1 MSGGTLGSPDRF
13 SLQSAQRIL
22 VSPVTWWTSLAAIV
36 AILLFPLLLTDV
48 PPLLDYPN
56 HLARIFILKNAPEDP
71 VLSRM
76 YAPHWS
82 IIPNLAVDVLGFLF
96 LHIVPIHVAGRMV
109 VGISVLMPV
118 IGLIYYA
125 RTISGV
131 RSYWP
136 FGAALLG
143 YNSLLLLGFL
153 SFQIGLGLAFVA
165 AAIWHLGREDH
176 LWRTTLTV
184 AILSVAVFFCHILG
198 LVFLAILLCADEAVD
213 PHTWQNPRHFS
224 VRLSAFAFV
233 FATPVILY
241 FLSDLAADSNSA
253 VWISTWHEKLLS
265 LFQPFL
271 NYDWRLDITTAVVVV
286 GALYVGFVMR
296 AGTLSRPAGFAFLFA
311 MLLFTVAPNTFK
323 GGTYFEN
330 RFLLFAMFLLFA
342 CYVPKRIPTVFTT
355 ATGSAIALLF
365 LARMALLGFAW
376 HGHADDVAQ
385 LREAIAAVAPGTR
398 VLVVSVGS
406 DVLPADWATR
416 RWRAGVVVGFRR
428 TDSHLPGLLVI
439 ERRAFWPLLFA
450 VPSQH
455 PVRVLS
461 PYRLIPIDFGELPDY
476 SLLAKD
482 HLSANELR
490 AFPYFSQW
498 STSFDDVLVL
508 NSRGLPDLE
517 SFLPDKLQLIHATHM
532 AALFRIRKQ

>member
-1 MSGGTLGSPDRF
+1 
-13 SLQSAQRIL
+13 
-22 VSPVTWWTSLAAIV
+22 V
-36 AILLFPLLLTDV
+36 ILLFPLLLTDV

-56 HLARIFILKNAPEDP
+56 HLARIFVLKNAPDDP
-71 VLSRM
+71 FLSLM

-82 IIPNLAVDVLGFLF
+82 VIPNLAVDVLGFLL
-96 LHIVPIHVAGRMV
+96 LHVVSIHVAGRIV
-109 VGISVLMPV
+109 VGIAVLMPV
-118 IGLIYYA
+118 LGLIYYA
-125 RTISGV
+125 RTTSGV

-153 SFQIGLGLAFVA
+153 SFQISIGLAFVT
-165 AAIWHLGREDH
+165 AAIWHSGREDH
-176 LWRTTLTV
+176 LWRTALIV
-184 AILSVAVFFCHILG
+184 AVLSVAVFFCHIMG
-198 LVFLAILLCADEAVD
+198 LVFLAILLFASEAADSRK
-213 PHTWQNPRHFS
+213 WQYPRHRS
-224 VRLSAFAFV
+224 VRLAAFAFV
-233 FATPVILY
+233 FATPVFLY

-253 VWISTWHEKLLS
+253 AWTSTWSEKLLS

-286 GALYVGFVMR
+286 GALYVGLVIRM
-296 AGTLSRPAGFAFLFA
+296 GTLSRPAGIAFLFA
-311 MLLFTVAPNTFK
+311 MLLFAVAPNTFK
-323 GGTYFEN
+323 GATYFES

-342 CYVPKRIPTVFTT
+342 CYVPKRVPTLFTT
-355 ATGSAIALLF
+355 ATHSAIALLF

-376 HGHADDVAQ
+376 HGHADDISQ
-385 LREAIAAVAPGTR
+385 LRETISTVAPGTR

-476 SLLAKD
+476 SLLAED

-490 AFPYFSQW
+490 AFPYFLQW

-508 NSRGLPDLE
+508 NARGLPDLE
-517 SFLPDKLQLIHATHM
+517 SFLPNKLQLIHATDM